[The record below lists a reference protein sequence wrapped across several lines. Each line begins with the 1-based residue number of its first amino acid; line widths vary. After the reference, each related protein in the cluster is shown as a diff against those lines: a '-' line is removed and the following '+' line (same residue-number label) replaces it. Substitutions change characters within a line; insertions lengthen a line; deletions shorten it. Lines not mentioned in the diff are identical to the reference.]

1 MKDCKIQRPSSLI
14 RARDDDVID
23 AGVDER

>member
-23 AGVDER
+23 ADVDER